1 MLPLVVQ
8 LALDD
13 RRLQRG
19 KWQLLTA
26 SSFEYEKLSG
36 YSIAAEVVG
45 SKIPPGPS
53 LSTSELRYCF
63 ELVLGSCRT
72 KTR

>member
-13 RRLQRG
+13 RRHQRG

-45 SKIPPGPS
+45 STPTRSIFFYEG
-53 LSTSELRYCF
+53 TT
-63 ELVLGSCRT
+63 VLN
-72 KTR
+72 

>member
-13 RRLQRG
+13 RRHQRG

-36 YSIAAEVVG
+36 YSIAEVMGSNPTTRSITFRGIIWSSILTIVG
-45 SKIPPGPS
+45 QIQQ
-53 LSTSELRYCF
+53 
-63 ELVLGSCRT
+63 
-72 KTR
+72 